1 MSTLTV
7 TNIKKTG
14 DTVSRDVS
22 GVAAA
27 WVNFNGTGTVVIRD
41 SVNISSLI
49 DTGTG
54 VYNLSFSNDMAAANY
69 VSHSSTNRSN
79 VYGNPYA
86 ITTSNITLASYYA
99 HGTTVYDV
107 EYYHNSVLGDLA

>member
-14 DTVSRDVS
+14 ETVSRDVS

-27 WVNFNGTGTVVIRD
+27 WVNFNGTGTVAIRD
-41 SVNISSLI
+41 SVNISSLS

-54 VYNLSFSNDMAAANY
+54 VYDVSFSNGMATADY
-69 VSHSSTNRSN
+69 VSNANTNRTN
-79 VYGNPYA
+79 VYGNPFA
-86 ITTSNITLASYYA
+86 VTVSNSTLSSYYA
-99 HGTTVYDV
+99 HGTTVYDA
-107 EYYHNSVLGDLA
+107 EYFHNSVLGDLA